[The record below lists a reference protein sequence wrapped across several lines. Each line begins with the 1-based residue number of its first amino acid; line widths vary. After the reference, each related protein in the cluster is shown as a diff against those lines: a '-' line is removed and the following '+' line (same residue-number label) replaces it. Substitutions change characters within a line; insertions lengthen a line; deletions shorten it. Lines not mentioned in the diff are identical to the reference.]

1 MKSSTQVFT
10 RLMDAALLSGLVLGN
25 ADVKVFAFWMVSIMA
40 ALMFAGLFAITPEMA
55 EKIQGRSPLKK
66 AFGILVHALYVA
78 ALIYAGYPVL
88 AALYAVISLLIRLS
102 AESKLAPKVSQ

>member
-40 ALMFAGLFAITPEMA
+40 ALMFAGLFAITPELA
-55 EKIQGRSPLKK
+55 EKIQGRYANPLRWRTPW
-66 AFGILVHALYVA
+66 LSTES
-78 ALIYAGYPVL
+78 VL
-88 AALYAVISLLIRLS
+88 CACRWWMRQTA
-102 AESKLAPKVSQ
+102 

>member
-25 ADVKVFAFWMVSIMA
+25 ADVKVFAFWMVSIMV
-40 ALMFAGLFAITPEMA
+40 ALMFAGLFAITPELA
-55 EKIQGRSPLKK
+55 EKIQGRSSLKK